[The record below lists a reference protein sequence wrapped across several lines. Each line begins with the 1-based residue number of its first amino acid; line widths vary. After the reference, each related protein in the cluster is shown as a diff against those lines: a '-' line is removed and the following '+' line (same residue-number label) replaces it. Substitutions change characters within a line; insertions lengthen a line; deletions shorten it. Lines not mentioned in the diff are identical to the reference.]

1 MNQACLFTDIDLL
14 QQAQV
19 VDIAFKPRCIY
30 VIARSEQTIIESS
43 PSVPSESARLQDLY
57 ANLPSEIQRTIGN
70 VKWPPFPELV
80 AIVQSIQEG
89 TVVGVSDGS
98 VRINEASATHAWII
112 QADNGSEITGHGPV
126 DGIIEPRTIHRA
138 ELQGQTAIFL
148 MLALL
153 AQYVG
158 IIGGKIITYC
168 DNQAVVQKM
177 QKGWQL
183 WRYQHTKGADSD
195 LQAQLRQTLQD
206 LHVNKEITYETKW
219 VKGHQDDNGDIRSLP
234 RQVALN
240 VRMDS
245 DTKQAYALPQQWQ
258 TQRHI
263 PVFRSEGCAI
273 YIGDRKITYNLHMNL
288 CERWHEEEAKTYLL
302 QRHHLNADLIP
313 LVSWQAMRNGLS
325 KLSPHR
331 RATAVKAIHRHL
343 PTQEK
348 LFKQGR
354 VTMSSICTR
363 CLQREETNAHVYC
376 CTNTDAVT
384 QRKKDWMDLWKH
396 LHRNRTAKVIEQTW
410 HTHLQPLLG
419 IPLGN
424 SVIDG
429 LQLVHGDL
437 EALVQLAIDE
447 QTQIGWDKLLF
458 GFGTITW
465 KTIQEFMDEH
475 NPKKPQRTG
484 AVWTN
489 TAIHQMLKFSLRCW
503 KQRNATV
510 HGATR

>member
-1 MNQACLFTDIDLL
+1 
-14 QQAQV
+14 
-19 VDIAFKPRCIY
+19 
-30 VIARSEQTIIESS
+30 
-43 PSVPSESARLQDLY
+43 
-57 ANLPSEIQRTIGN
+57 
-70 VKWPPFPELV
+70 
-80 AIVQSIQEG
+80 
-89 TVVGVSDGS
+89 
-98 VRINEASATHAWII
+98 
-112 QADNGSEITGHGPV
+112 
-126 DGIIEPRTIHRA
+126 
-138 ELQGQTAIFL
+138 
-148 MLALL
+148 
-153 AQYVG
+153 
-158 IIGGKIITYC
+158 
-168 DNQAVVQKM
+168 
-177 QKGWQL
+177 
-183 WRYQHTKGADSD
+183 
-195 LQAQLRQTLQD
+195 
-206 LHVNKEITYETKW
+206 
-219 VKGHQDDNGDIRSLP
+219 
-234 RQVALN
+234 
-240 VRMDS
+240 MDS

-313 LVSWQAMRNGLS
+313 LVSWQAMRYGLS

-410 HTHLQPLLG
+410 RTHLQPLLG

-447 QTQIGWDKLLF
+447 QTQIGWDKLLL

-465 KTIQEFMDEH
+465 KTIQEFIDEH

-484 AVWTN
+484 AVWLN

-510 HGATR
+510 HGATRQEQKQKALQAARDKIRALYADPPSLAPHFCSLFAVPLEHRLKMSLQAAEHWLSTIAHQVKVTQHNWSVLLSQHHSIKSHLRTMRREARHQAKERMKPTTHSNARSRAIQAEVKAMRDKIYSKKAITKKPRPLPSRVRNPGHRRYSKSPLLQGQQLLHFGGPTLRHHPP